1 MDEIVIY
8 EKQAPAG
15 ALLVNHTD
23 RGVNRSSL
31 YWPEALESSNQ
42 YEVFMGGN
50 ESLITIR
57 TTADTEK
64 TLLVFKDS
72 YANSFVQ
79 YLIPYY
85 DKIIMV
91 DPRYYYDS
99 ASQLVSR
106 EGITDILFLYS
117 ANTLFTDNSLAD
129 CLNA

>member
-1 MDEIVIY
+1 M
-8 EKQAPAG
+8 
-15 ALLVNHTD
+15 
-23 RGVNRSSL
+23 
-31 YWPEALESSNQ
+31 
-42 YEVFMGGN
+42 
-50 ESLITIR
+50 
-57 TTADTEK
+57 
-64 TLLVFKDS
+64 
-72 YANSFVQ
+72 Q